1 MAPGG
6 DTTPPGDPQAWPGCG
21 RGSLPEIS
29 SQNQAQESP
38 NLPMLTTKPLQL
50 TILAIRRPLAQSQ
63 GQLQHPWDHPMS
75 RTAPHLLPMQRG
87 GSFPPPGACFAKL
100 GWGQSSSS
108 SSSCHED
115 PPSVAKAGLS
125 ILETPS
131 HSSQPQHVT
140 PHIQAS
146 HEPSCKPPA
155 SQPRAKR
162 VSPRGDVPGWMGPA
176 HIPRSRAQALAAARS
191 RGWRQHLSSP

>member
-131 HSSQPQHVT
+131 HSSRPQHVT

-155 SQPRAKR
+155 SQPWAKCEP
-162 VSPRGDVPGWMGPA
+162 PRGDVRGGTGSVR
-176 HIPRSRAQALAAARS
+176 IPRSRAQALAAARS
-191 RGWRQHLSSP
+191 WGWRQHLSSP